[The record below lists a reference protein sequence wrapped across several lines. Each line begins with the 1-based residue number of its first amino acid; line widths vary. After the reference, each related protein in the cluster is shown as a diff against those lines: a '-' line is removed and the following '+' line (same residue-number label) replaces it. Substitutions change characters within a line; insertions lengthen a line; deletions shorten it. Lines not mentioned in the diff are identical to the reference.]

1 MKMYSTLVIRA
12 KFKINQSLQKKT
24 VETLLN
30 ELFLLDD
37 QIANETKM
45 EEYADE
51 IGVKISV

>member
-1 MKMYSTLVIRA
+1 MKMYSTLVKRA

-45 EEYADE
+45 EEYEYE